1 MLLFYYK
8 LHLIFF
14 LRAVKNQRFGGQNK
28 SVLNYHKLS
37 MFQNKFLLL
46 WRGVIPLYCKW
57 HLCFPEKKSTTPLF
71 IPQHQSVFLGFDFH
85 PPAAAPGPPIT
96 LISTLI
102 IKRGSRE
109 EKCKLDKNLYRI
121 YEITTLINLTFFVRL
136 KVNLWQAGHDFY

>member
-1 MLLFYYK
+1 M
-8 LHLIFF
+8 ICF
-14 LRAVKNQRFGGQNK
+14 LKAVKNQRFGGQNK
-28 SVLNYHKLS
+28 SVLNHHKLS

-46 WRGVIPLYCKW
+46 WRGVIPLYCNW
-57 HLCFPEKKSTTPLF
+57 HLCFPEKKVNHPSLYSYTS
-71 IPQHQSVFLGFDFH
+71 QHQSVFLGFDFH
-85 PPAAAPGPPIT
+85 PPAAPRPPIT

-102 IKRGSRE
+102 IRRGSRG

>member
-1 MLLFYYK
+1 M
-8 LHLIFF
+8 IFF
-14 LRAVKNQRFGGQNK
+14 LKAVKNQRFGVGQNK

-46 WRGVIPLYCKW
+46 WRGVIPLFNW
-57 HLCFPEKKSTTPLF
+57 HLCFPKKSQPPLSLFLHFSAPECLFGFWFSPNSSTTATNNT
-71 IPQHQSVFLGFDFH
+71 DFH
-85 PPAAAPGPPIT
+85 FDN
-96 LISTLI
+96 
-102 IKRGSRE
+102 KEGSRG